1 MTADCEMTAPVSR
14 FEQLQEQ
21 AVRNGV
27 PLHVSLA
34 LTYRCNLQ
42 CVHCYALPKK
52 DPAHAE
58 LSTEAWI
65 ALATEAAEA
74 GTLSMLL
81 TGGEPLSRPDFIEI
95 YNAVRRLGIYVT
107 VFTNA
112 TLINERVIEAF
123 LAAPPRMV
131 EVSVYGATPESYA
144 QITGHSEAYDSA
156 MRGIAMLREAGLP
169 IRLKTILMKAN
180 RHEFKTLYEL
190 GGKEAHRFRYDSN
203 IMPRFQGDTVAET
216 LRVPVKD
223 VVEFEASVIPELSR
237 QWRAL
242 AEDSQKIQ
250 PPPAGHEMPLLY
262 KCRAGQASFHV
273 TPYGGVQACV
283 LTIRN
288 SVRYNPG
295 ELVKAWHE
303 ARDAVRS
310 LRAPQ
315 NYACTTCTD
324 RMFCRSCP
332 PLAELE
338 CGDPAGCSP
347 YACALARERSR
358 CLTDKITKEM
368 DEKPHV

>member
-1 MTADCEMTAPVSR
+1 MSADCEMTAPESR

-21 AVRNGV
+21 ALRSGV

-52 DPAHAE
+52 DPAHDE

-74 GTLSMLL
+74 GTLSVLL
-81 TGGEPLSRPDFIEI
+81 TGGEPLLRPDFIEI

-123 LAAPPRMV
+123 RASPPRMI
-131 EVSVYGATPESYA
+131 EVSVYGASPESYER
-144 QITGHSEAYDSA
+144 ITGHSGAYSAA
-156 MRGIAMLREAGLP
+156 MRGIDMLREAGLP
-169 IRLKTILMKAN
+169 IRLKTILMKDN
-180 RHEFKTLYEL
+180 RHEFVTLCEL

-216 LRVPVKD
+216 LRVPVEE
-223 VVEFEASVIPELSR
+223 VVDLETSAIPELFG
-237 QWRAL
+237 QWSTL
-242 AEDSQKIQ
+242 AEKAQ
-250 PPPAGHEMPLLY
+250 PSLSLPGHETPPLY
-262 KCRAGQASFHV
+262 RCRAGLTSFHV

-283 LTIRN
+283 LTIRHG
-288 SVRYNPG
+288 VRYNPG

-310 LRAPQ
+310 LRVPQ
-315 NYACTTCTD
+315 DYACTGCPD
-324 RMFCRSCP
+324 RVFCRSCP

-358 CLTDKITKEM
+358 CMTASFIKK
-368 DEKPHV
+368 